1 MLAKAQQ
8 HNSKEEKE
16 QQLNMSDN
24 RDRKPDKQLE
34 RQLYERFS
42 KIVREKVLSALD
54 NEVKVDKIDAL
65 YSNPEFNDEKKILTK
80 MNDIGLMNGAV
91 AGIACFA
98 FLRWSPGAIARY
110 LTRKRAASSAGMQ
123 SKGDVNNPFNR
134 QSGYRFDQPPGEQAP
149 LSSPN
154 FVIRG
159 IRLGLDLF
167 VSLSIGAW
175 SSILF
180 FDREKMLKEA
190 ADIPLIQGRSLIS
203 EELCGDFLQEFQKF
217 NRDTWDPNH
226 PALSGGEGNEV
237 NTSTGFTSMVE
248 GFVANCKRRSIY
260 EDELRGEQGLR
271 EDEPVLIPSPGVPR
285 DISVSLDDLMGDN
298 IDNIANKKSGDD
310 EFYFDT
316 YFGEEFQDEAKKD

>member
-1 MLAKAQQ
+1 
-8 HNSKEEKE
+8 
-16 QQLNMSDN
+16 
-24 RDRKPDKQLE
+24 
-34 RQLYERFS
+34 
-42 KIVREKVLSALD
+42 
-54 NEVKVDKIDAL
+54 
-65 YSNPEFNDEKKILTK
+65 
-80 MNDIGLMNGAV
+80 
-91 AGIACFA
+91 
-98 FLRWSPGAIARY
+98 
-110 LTRKRAASSAGMQ
+110 
-123 SKGDVNNPFNR
+123 
-134 QSGYRFDQPPGEQAP
+134 
-149 LSSPN
+149 
-154 FVIRG
+154 
-159 IRLGLDLF
+159 
-167 VSLSIGAW
+167 
-175 SSILF
+175 
-180 FDREKMLKEA
+180 MLKEA